1 MKKLIAAVAIA
12 TVLSVA
18 ALPASAQDEPKLR
31 VAELIAQVRAELAEA
46 EKRLNEE
53 QHPVLFYAKG
63 LELELNFV
71 VEESTKGGGFFDLI
85 IVTLGG
91 DAEHS
96 ESEIQ
101 KITLQ
106 FETQLPPLRAV
117 EYGAWQEIR
126 NEVQIP
132 VAGASPHETSEMAS
146 AD

>member
-1 MKKLIAAVAIA
+1 MKDKGIKSARKAAERYQGGMTMKKLIAAIA
-12 TVLSVA
+12 LAKAFSVV

-31 VAELIAQVRAELAEA
+31 VADLIAQVRAELAEA
-46 EKRLNEE
+46 ENRLNDQER
-53 QHPVLFYAKG
+53 PALFYAKG

-71 VEESTKGGGFFDLI
+71 VEESTRSGGFFDLI

-91 DAEHS
+91 EAEHS

-117 EYGAWQEIR
+117 EYGA
-126 NEVQIP
+126 
-132 VAGASPHETSEMAS
+132 
-146 AD
+146 